1 MTRSYASWIFLACAT
16 VAHAQ
21 ATHLA
26 TNTTNAVVPT
36 AKTAADAAYLSS
48 MGQMRSDLRNLIT
61 AQELYQTGN
70 NKFANDIQLLP
81 TFHPT
86 MGAEISIVESGA
98 NGWAAVEKLPV
109 GAGVGRSC
117 VIWVG
122 SIDKTDRPST
132 QSEGKS
138 FPEAEVACDGDGLSQ
153 HAEWAAAAQS
163 YMAFALKKLAKSEE
177 KYLALNGRYT
187 NDPTKLEA
195 FAWDAGVSVVI
206 VAATESG
213 WAAKASFAQFP
224 GKSCVMWRG
233 ELDASGLGRTVDRDQ
248 VSCDF

>member
-1 MTRSYASWIFLACAT
+1 MTRSHVAVLLFTCAT
-16 VAHAQ
+16 AAQ
-21 ATHLA
+21 AQPTHLA
-26 TNTTNAVVPT
+26 ANAVVPK
-36 AKTAADAAYLSS
+36 ANSAADAAYLVS

-70 NKFANDIQLLP
+70 PKFANNIELLP

-86 MGAEISIVESGA
+86 MGAHVDIIFAES
-98 NGWAAVEKLPV
+98 NGWAAVETLPV

-117 VIWVG
+117 VVWVG
-122 SIDKTDRPST
+122 SIDRSDRPST
-132 QSEGKS
+132 ESERKT

-153 HAEWAAAAQS
+153 RAEWAAAGQS

-187 NDPTKLEA
+187 TDPTKLET
-195 FAWDAGVSVVI
+195 FAWDPGVSVSI
-206 VAATESG
+206 VSATESG
-213 WAAKASFAQFP
+213 WAARATFALFP

-248 VSCDF
+248 VSCDDL

>member
-1 MTRSYASWIFLACAT
+1 MTRSHVSCFFFLCAT
-16 VAHAQ
+16 AAQAQ

-26 TNTTNAVVPT
+26 ANAVVPK
-36 AKTAADAAYLSS
+36 ANSAADAAYLAT

-61 AQELYQTGN
+61 AQELFQSGN
-70 NKFANDIQLLP
+70 QKFADKVGLLP

-86 MGAEISIVESGA
+86 MGAHVDIVSSES
-98 NGWAAVEKLPV
+98 NGWAAVETLPV
-109 GAGVGRSC
+109 GAGIGRSC
-117 VIWVG
+117 VVWVG
-122 SIDKTDRPST
+122 SIDKSDRPST
-132 QSEGKS
+132 ESERKT

-153 HAEWAAAAQS
+153 RAEWAAAAQS

-187 NDPTKLEA
+187 VDQTKLET
-195 FAWDAGVSVVI
+195 FAWDPGVSISI
-206 VAATESG
+206 VSATESG
-213 WAAKASFAQFP
+213 WAARATFALFP

-248 VSCDF
+248 VSCDEM

>member
-1 MTRSYASWIFLACAT
+1 MTRSHVSLMILACAT
-16 VAHAQ
+16 VAQAQ
-21 ATHLA
+21 PTTHLA
-26 TNTTNAVVPT
+26 SNAVVPT
-36 AKTAADAAYLSS
+36 AKSAADAAYLAS

-70 NKFANDIQLLP
+70 QKFANDIEQLP
-81 TFHPT
+81 TFHPM
-86 MGAEISIVESGA
+86 MGAHIDIVAAQA
-98 NGWAAVEKLPV
+98 NGWAAVETLPV

-132 QSEGKS
+132 ESERKT

-153 HAEWAAAAQS
+153 RAEWAAAAQS
-163 YMAFALKKLAKSEE
+163 YMTFALKKLAKSEE

-187 NDPTKLEA
+187 MDQSKLEP
-195 FAWDAGVSVVI
+195 FSWDPGVSVAI
-206 VAATESG
+206 VAATEQG
-213 WAAKASFAQFP
+213 WAAKASFALFP

-233 ELDASGLGRTVDRDQ
+233 ELDASGLGRIVDRDQ
-248 VSCDF
+248 VACDEL